1 VATDYKAITKNIF
14 PVIKGL
20 TLFTGLIIAGITV
33 HAQSDSLRVVKAK
46 WNNKKLAKGVLWKSV
61 QIDNNGLYN
70 ANQHINVIEVS
81 PNNKRVQLHIVHSD
95 SLEKTSQLAQNAHA
109 LAAINGSFFKM
120 RGPDPDYR
128 PDLKGVPKLE
138 RSKLDHNRSEVYL
151 KEHDSIIAP
160 NMPGKNPVRKRNNQG
175 SIAINGS
182 DFFIVKG
189 DSLNLQSENAI
200 KAPDVLST
208 GPLMILN
215 GVELPIPNDKFCND
229 RHPRTAMGE
238 KADGTIVFLVVD
250 GRAKEAAGM
259 SIPELQHLL
268 KWLGCRDAINLDG
281 GGSTTM
287 YVKGQPEEGVVNF
300 PSDNKKWDH
309 EGQREVANAIVI
321 TEP

>member
-1 VATDYKAITKNIF
+1 VS
-14 PVIKGL
+14 KGL
-20 TLFTGLIIAGITV
+20 SIFIGLLLTGIIV

-46 WNNKKLAKGVLWKSV
+46 WTSKKLAKGVYWKSV
-61 QIDNNGLYN
+61 HIESNELFS
-70 ANQHINVIEVS
+70 ANQNINIIEVL
-81 PNNKRVQLHIVHSD
+81 PHNKRVQLHIVHSD
-95 SLEKTSQLAQNAHA
+95 SLEKTSQLGQTTHA

-120 RGPDPDYR
+120 RGADPDYR

-138 RSKLDHNRSEVYL
+138 PSKLDHNRSVVYL
-151 KEHDSIIAP
+151 RENDSLIAP
-160 NMPGKNPVRKRNNQG
+160 NIPGKEPVRKRNNQG

-182 DFFIVKG
+182 DFFIVAG
-189 DSLNLQSENAI
+189 DSLNLQSENSI
-200 KAPDVLST
+200 KARDVMST

-215 GVELPIPNDKFCND
+215 GIELFIPNDKFCTD

-259 SIPELQHLL
+259 SIPELQHLM

-281 GGSTTM
+281 GGSTAM
-287 YVKGQPEEGVVNF
+287 YVKGQPYRGVVSY

-309 EGQREVANAIVI
+309 EGEREVANVIVI
-321 TEP
+321 TQQ

>member
-1 VATDYKAITKNIF
+1 M
-14 PVIKGL
+14 IKGL
-20 TLFTGLIIAGITV
+20 SIITGLLLTGIIAQ
-33 HAQSDSLRVVKAK
+33 AQFDSLRVVKAN
-46 WNNKKLAKGVLWKSV
+46 WTNKKLAKGVYWKSTH
-61 QIDNNGLYN
+61 IENNELFN
-70 ANQHINVIEVS
+70 ANQVINIIEVS
-81 PNNKRVQLHIVHSD
+81 PDNKRVQVHIVHSD
-95 SLEKTSQLAQNAHA
+95 SLEKTSQLGQNAHA

-128 PDLKGVPKLE
+128 PELKGVPKLE

-151 KEHDSIIAP
+151 RENDSLIAP
-160 NMPGKNPVRKRNNQG
+160 NIPGKDPVRKRNNQG
-175 SIAINGS
+175 SIAINGT

-189 DSLNLQSENAI
+189 DSLNLQSENNI
-200 KAPDVLST
+200 KARDVLST
-208 GPLMILN
+208 GPLMIMD

-250 GRAKEAAGM
+250 GRAKEAAGF
-259 SIPELQHLL
+259 SIPELQKLM

-287 YVKGQPEEGVVNF
+287 YVKGQPDAGVVNY

-309 EGQREVANAIVI
+309 EGEREVANAIVI
-321 TEP
+321 TAQ